1 MGGGSGVVNPALSVF
16 SFDHDHRLSPAQ
28 LRALLGGKG
37 FSLWLMRREL
47 GLPVPPGFTIG
58 TDECLPY
65 LASGLSGPLEGAV
78 RREVERIGTQFG
90 KAFGDSREP
99 LLVSVRSGAE
109 ASMPGMMDTILN
121 VGMTPAIA
129 GTLARAAGDAVFAQQ
144 SYLRFL
150 VSFARIVH
158 GLQIDEPVD
167 LPNDETDLTRTV
179 AKVRA
184 ALIARLGEGVLD
196 DPWAQIFA
204 AIGAVFASWNNP
216 RSLAYRARAHVEDA
230 NGTAVTVQ
238 AMVFGNLDE
247 LSGTGVAFT
256 RNPSTGDPAP
266 CGDFLF
272 RAQGDDVVGGVSR
285 TLPLDAFKRA
295 MPEAYGEL
303 AAAMATLE
311 RYHRDLCDIEFT
323 VERGRLWLLQA
334 RVGKRSPLAAPRIA
348 VDLVRE
354 GKVGLTPEEAVERID
369 PGLLAGAARIER
381 AATGEQPI
389 ATGLGV
395 SPGSATGRIVFTP
408 DRAVEL
414 CEAGDDVL
422 LVRRETS
429 PDDVHGMGIAK
440 GILTTLGGMMSHA
453 AVVARAWGIPAVCGV
468 ENVELADGEFR
479 CGGKV
484 YHEGD
489 VLSIDGD
496 AGAVFAGAIAS
507 SAAIDPY
514 LEILREWA
522 AQTRIRASA

>member
-1 MGGGSGVVNPALSVF
+1 MGGGSRVVSPALSVLT
-16 SFDHDHRLSPAQ
+16 FDHDHRLPPAH

-37 FSLWLMRREL
+37 FSLWLMCHEL

-58 TDECLPY
+58 TDECQPY
-65 LASGLSGPLEGAV
+65 LASGLSDPLERAV
-78 RREVERIGTQFG
+78 RWEVQRTGAKFG
-90 KAFGDSREP
+90 KVFGDDREP

-129 GTLARAAGDAVFAQQ
+129 ETLGRATGDAVFAQQ

-150 VSFARIVH
+150 VSFASIVH
-158 GLQIDEPVD
+158 GLEIEELVD
-167 LPNDETDLTRTV
+167 LPKDETALSRTV

-184 ALIARLGEGVLD
+184 ALITRLGEGVLD
-196 DPWAQIFA
+196 DPWAQLFA
-204 AIGAVFASWNNP
+204 AIGAVFGSWNSP
-216 RSLAYRARAHVEDA
+216 RALTYRDRAHVEDT

-238 AMVFGNLDE
+238 AMVFGNLDGR
-247 LSGTGVAFT
+247 SGTGVAFT
-256 RNPSTGDPAP
+256 RNPATGDPAP

-285 TLPLDAFKRA
+285 TLSLDAFKRA
-295 MPEAYGEL
+295 MPEAYDEL

-311 RYHRDLCDIEFT
+311 HYHRDLCDIEFT

-354 GKVGLTPEEAVERID
+354 GKVGLTPAEAVERID
-369 PGLLAGAARIER
+369 PSLLSGGARIER
-381 AATGEQPI
+381 AATGERPI

-395 SPGSATGRIVFTP
+395 SPGSATGRIVFNP

-414 CEAGDDVL
+414 SESGEDVL

-429 PDDVHGMGIAK
+429 PDDVHGMGVAK

-468 ENVELADGEFR
+468 EDVELADGELR
-479 CGGKV
+479 CDGKV
-484 YHEGD
+484 YYEGD

-496 AGAVFAGAIAS
+496 AGVVFAGAIAS
-507 SAAIDPY
+507 SAAVDPY

-522 AQTRIRASA
+522 AQTRICASA

>member
-1 MGGGSGVVNPALSVF
+1 MGGGSGVVSPALSVF
-16 SFDHDHRLSPAQ
+16 SFDHDHRLSPAR

-65 LASGLSGPLEGAV
+65 LASGLSDPLERAV

-90 KAFGDSREP
+90 KAFGDAREP

-129 GTLARAAGDAVFAQQ
+129 ETLARAAGDAVFAQQ

-167 LPNDETDLTRTV
+167 LPNDETDLRRTV

-184 ALIARLGEGVLD
+184 ALITRLGEGVLD
-196 DPWAQIFA
+196 DPWAQLFA
-204 AIGAVFASWNNP
+204 AIGAVFASWNSP

-295 MPEAYGEL
+295 MPEAYDEL

-354 GKVGLTPEEAVERID
+354 GKVGLTPAEAVERID
-369 PGLLAGAARIER
+369 PGLLSGAARIER

-395 SPGSATGRIVFTP
+395 SPGSATGRIVFSP
-408 DRAVEL
+408 DRA
-414 CEAGDDVL
+414 
-422 LVRRETS
+422 RRTFR
-429 PDDVHGMGIAK
+429 GRRG
-440 GILTTLGGMMSHA
+440 
-453 AVVARAWGIPAVCGV
+453 RA
-468 ENVELADGEFR
+468 
-479 CGGKV
+479 
-484 YHEGD
+484 
-489 VLSIDGD
+489 
-496 AGAVFAGAIAS
+496 AGATRDFA
-507 SAAIDPY
+507 
-514 LEILREWA
+514 R
-522 AQTRIRASA
+522 